1 MKIETIEE
9 ACEKT
14 GYDLQQIEAA
24 AAMMPE
30 GLQKFIRAQALRA
43 VICEAM
49 NEGEVPD
56 HKNLGQLKYEPVF
69 DLSVD
74 DRSSGFGLA
83 FIYTYFWHAYAY
95 VGARLQILDED
106 DAEAFATNPNF
117 MQLHSDALTYK
128 K

>member
-1 MKIETIEE
+1 MKIDTIEE
-9 ACEKT
+9 ACEKA
-14 GYDLQQIEAA
+14 GYDQKQIEAA

-30 GLQKFIRAQALRA
+30 KLQKFIRSVALRA

-56 HKNLGQLKYEPVF
+56 HTNANQLKYEAIF
-69 DLSVD
+69 DLDVN
-74 DRSSGFGLA
+74 DRPSGFGLA
-83 FIYTYFWHAYAY
+83 FADTNYWRTDTD

-106 DAEAFATNPNF
+106 DAVAFATNANF